1 MPPSRSARRDEP
13 SETRWEPSRLV
24 VLPPPAQAAG
34 VGLHERVQSVLE
46 RSAAAAQSGLR
57 LHVHPGEPRPGITD
71 APHGRGGRRSR
82 READGWQIAN
92 RGIRDPVHRPC
103 RRSSASLR
111 PSHETAVCIRSRGS
125 ADDARG
131 SRLHRLV
138 PFRLSLRRA
147 APAGAAC
154 RPARPGHQRGT
165 VRVRPHRGRDRFESP
180 PARGSALPSQDARI
194 RHAGSRRTARAGDW
208 RRSNAPLG
216 DCMSSALGR
225 APRVTVIAAVQP
237 LITGAAHFNTAMVAA
252 LRKRAAVDVISWRR
266 MYPPLLYRGPVRD
279 EQVERQTEG
288 AAFVLDWHDPR
299 TWREAARRVSAYEPD
314 LLVIPWLHPIATT
327 QCRWLLRK
335 APRRT
340 RSVVVC
346 HNVTPHEPFHGS
358 ALLTRTALRHADCL
372 VTHSRRQRSELA
384 ALGLGCVP
392 TVDAFHPRFVA
403 SDLAAPPK
411 KAAIAAERRR
421 HGNPELLLLCFGAIR
436 PYKGVDL
443 ALEAL
448 ALVDPTLSV
457 RLVVAGRFW
466 SSESPYR
473 RLVEQLD
480 LGDRVELRGGYVPDD
495 EAAVLFGAADG
506 VLLPYRTASQSGVI
520 Q

>member
-1 MPPSRSARRDEP
+1 
-13 SETRWEPSRLV
+13 
-24 VLPPPAQAAG
+24 
-34 VGLHERVQSVLE
+34 
-46 RSAAAAQSGLR
+46 
-57 LHVHPGEPRPGITD
+57 
-71 APHGRGGRRSR
+71 
-82 READGWQIAN
+82 
-92 RGIRDPVHRPC
+92 
-103 RRSSASLR
+103 
-111 PSHETAVCIRSRGS
+111 
-125 ADDARG
+125 
-131 SRLHRLV
+131 
-138 PFRLSLRRA
+138 
-147 APAGAAC
+147 
-154 RPARPGHQRGT
+154 
-165 VRVRPHRGRDRFESP
+165 
-180 PARGSALPSQDARI
+180 
-194 RHAGSRRTARAGDW
+194 
-208 RRSNAPLG
+208 
-216 DCMSSALGR
+216 MSSALGR

-520 Q
+520 QLAYAHGRPVIATAVGGIPEAVNDGEDGLLCARDDPHALARAIERMAREKDRLTAAVERRRESHSFERYAELLTGAIGLP